1 MDPKNF
7 HGARLKIERSNQ
19 HIRDIEARIVALH
32 KTNVSRVEIHPQ
44 FGTER
49 LVHEFTDATA
59 FDDLALLLG
68 DAVHNLNSA
77 LDYVWWHTA
86 RRLIPTVVNDRTKL
100 PVRETFK
107 ELEGWFKS
115 PGKKHPAIDTISPE
129 LSDFIL
135 NKVRPYRGGNPAI
148 WPIHVLDNIDKH
160 RLLITILSAG
170 DINGIEVVDEDGES
184 WQVSGIGT
192 IQEPPYVIDLNPG
205 LHFKEQG
212 KLSAWILVNDGK
224 LARQL
229 RLPLTLFNYS
239 DLILKVVEAFETFNE
254 TMP

>member
-1 MDPKNF
+1 MKSQLRD
-7 HGARLKIERSNQ
+7 ATLKIERANK
-19 HIRDIEARIVALH
+19 HIRDIDARILALH
-32 KTNVSRVEIHPQ
+32 ETDTSRVEIHPQ

-59 FDDLALLLG
+59 IKDLALLLG

-86 RRLIPTVVNDRTKL
+86 RRLIPTVVNDRTKF
-100 PVRETFK
+100 PVRETSK
-107 ELEGWFKS
+107 ELEGWLKS
-115 PGKKHPAIDTISPE
+115 PGNKHPAIDTISPE

-135 NKVRPYRGGNPAI
+135 NKVRSYRGGNHAI

-160 RLLITILSAG
+160 RLLITVLSAG
-170 DINGIEVVDEDGES
+170 DINGIEVVDENGES

-192 IQEPPYVIDLNPG
+192 IQDPPYVIDLKPG

-212 KLSAWILVNDGK
+212 NLSAWILVNDGK

-229 RLPLTLFNYS
+229 RLPFTLFHYS
-239 DLILKVVEAFETFNE
+239 NLIVQIVEAFEAFNE